1 MTNKKRSDAFV
12 AGFFPE
18 LKQTIE
24 TALKECG
31 ETEIVRQ
38 FEALE
43 RSHRVDALELFSRS
57 SDRLSRQTHIR
68 QLVGKS
74 RERPNIS
81 ALARQF
87 GVARR
92 TIIRDLQEL
101 IRRGQL
107 KPEVYPEWENPSDI
121 D

>member
-1 MTNKKRSDAFV
+1 MTKPVDIYELQKTVEV
-12 AGFFPE
+12 A
-18 LKQTIE
+18 LT
-24 TALKECG
+24 ECG
-31 ETEIVRQ
+31 QSEAVRQ

-43 RSHRVDALELFSRS
+43 RSKRVDALDILSRS
-57 SDRLSRQTHIR
+57 TDRLSRQNRIR
-68 QLVGKS
+68 EIIGGS

-101 IRRGQL
+101 IRRGQV
-107 KPEVYPEWENPSDI
+107 KAEVYPEWENPPSEE
-121 D
+121 

>member
-1 MTNKKRSDAFV
+1 MKHTV
-12 AGFFPE
+12 A
-18 LKQTIE
+18 

-31 ETEIVRQ
+31 EQEVVRQ

-43 RSHRVDALELFSRS
+43 RARRVDVQELFSRS
-57 SDRLSRQTHIR
+57 TDRLSRQNQIR
-68 QLVGKS
+68 ELVGKS
-74 RERPNIS
+74 KQRPNIS

-101 IRRGQL
+101 IRRGQI
-107 KPEVYPEWENPSDI
+107 KPEVYPEWENPAEED
-121 D
+121 DVEKRG